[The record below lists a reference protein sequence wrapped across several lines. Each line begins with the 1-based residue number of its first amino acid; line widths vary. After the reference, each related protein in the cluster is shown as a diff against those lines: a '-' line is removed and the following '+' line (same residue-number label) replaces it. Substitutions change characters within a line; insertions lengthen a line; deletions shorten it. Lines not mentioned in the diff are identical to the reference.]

1 MIMKRFFQIALLVA
15 FSISAVTVTFANT
28 EDEKSPAD
36 QEKEIT
42 AVLETLPPADRALAE
57 SQRFCVTMPHERL
70 GAMGTPTK
78 ITLNGKPVFLCCEGC
93 EKKAKASPRATLQ
106 AVEGMK
112 KANAALA
119 KLSKEDRALA
129 EQQMSCPVTNG
140 RLGSM
145 GTPPK
150 VTIQGKSVFL
160 CCAGCRKK
168 ALADPKGTLAKV
180 EKLLHAADEHE

>member
-1 MIMKRFFQIALLVA
+1 MKRFFRTALLIA
-15 FSISAVTVTFANT
+15 FSISTVAVTFANT
-28 EDEKSPAD
+28 EDEKSTAD
-36 QEKEIT
+36 QEKEIK
-42 AVLETLPPADRALAE
+42 AALETLSPADRALAE

-70 GAMGTPTK
+70 GSMGTPTK

-93 EKKAKASPRATLQ
+93 EKKAKANPKTTLQ

-119 KLSKEDRALA
+119 KLSTEDRALA

-160 CCAGCRKK
+160 CCAGCQKK